1 MENFGFWDLIVSMFW
16 FMLLFA
22 WIALVVSIFS
32 DIFRDREL
40 GGVAKALWTLFLI
53 LVPWLG
59 ALTYLIVRGRSMN
72 ERSAQ
77 AAQERDESLRKFVR
91 EAAATTS
98 GTADELGK
106 LVRLRD
112 EGVITASDYEQ
123 AKAKVLA
130 A

>member
-1 MENFGFWDLIVSMFW
+1 MEHFGFWDLIVSMFW

>member
-53 LVPWLG
+53 FVPWLG
-59 ALTYLIVRGRSMN
+59 ALTYLVVRGRSMN

-91 EAAATTS
+91 EAAGTTS
-98 GTADELGK
+98 GTADELDK

-112 EGVITASDYEQ
+112 DGVITASDYEQ

>member
-53 LVPWLG
+53 FVPWLG
-59 ALTYLIVRGRSMN
+59 ALTYLIVRGRAMN

-91 EAAATTS
+91 EAAGTTS
-98 GTADELGK
+98 GTADELDK

-112 EGVITASDYEQ
+112 DGVITASDYEQ

>member
-91 EAAATTS
+91 EAAGTTS

>member
-1 MENFGFWDLIVSMFW
+1 
-16 FMLLFA
+16 
-22 WIALVVSIFS
+22 
-32 DIFRDREL
+32 
-40 GGVAKALWTLFLI
+40 
-53 LVPWLG
+53 VPWLG
-59 ALTYLIVRGRSMN
+59 ALTYLIVRGRAMN

-91 EAAATTS
+91 EAAGTTS
-98 GTADELGK
+98 GTADELDK

-112 EGVITASDYEQ
+112 DGVITASDYEQ